1 MPEIRKKVVFYE
13 KFKGS
18 LVIWNIDL
26 LNWKMKFWLEV
37 LSFLYMCVLSKYTH
51 THVKHKEFS

>member
-1 MPEIRKKVVFYE
+1 
-13 KFKGS
+13 
-18 LVIWNIDL
+18 
-26 LNWKMKFWLEV
+26 MKFWLEV